1 MTKKRVHLTFP
12 ETLIQEPLIYRLA
25 TDFDI
30 VTNIRRA
37 NVEDSYGWVVLEM
50 EGADDVLE
58 KGMEYLR
65 SRGVEVNDAQ
75 GDAVAG

>member
-1 MTKKRVHLTFP
+1 MAKKRVHLTFP
-12 ETLIQEPLIYRLA
+12 ETLIQEPLIFRLA
-25 TDFDI
+25 TDFNI

-50 EGADDVLE
+50 EGSDEILE
-58 KGMEYLR
+58 KGIAYLR
-65 SRGVEVNDAQ
+65 ERGVEVNDAD

>member
-12 ETLIQEPLIYRLA
+12 ENLVQEPIIYRLA

-37 NVEDSYGWVVLEM
+37 NVEETIGWVILELDGEDDALARGLDYLTGLGVTVSTIAGDIL
-50 EGADDVLE
+50 EG
-58 KGMEYLR
+58 
-65 SRGVEVNDAQ
+65 
-75 GDAVAG
+75 

>member
-1 MTKKRVHLTFP
+1 MSKKRVHLTFP
-12 ETLIQEPLIYRLA
+12 ESLIQEPLIFRLA
-25 TDFDI
+25 TDFNI

-50 EGADDVLE
+50 EGTDEILE
-58 KGMEYLR
+58 KGIAYLKE
-65 SRGVEVNDAQ
+65 RGVEVNDAE

>member
-1 MTKKRVHLTFP
+1 MAKKRVHLTFP
-12 ETLIQEPLIYRLA
+12 ESLIQEPLLYRLA
-25 TDFDI
+25 TDLNI

-50 EGADDVLE
+50 EAPDEILE
-58 KGMEYLR
+58 KGLSYLR
-65 SRGVEVNDAQ
+65 DRGVEVNDAE